1 LNLGLAAASF
11 FVDNRFMPIAL
22 LTDFGT
28 SDYFVAAMKGTML
41 KIAPDAGFIDITH
54 EIPPQDIRSTAFV
67 LRACYRDFPQGTVFL
82 CVVDPGV
89 GSERRAIV
97 VEAEDYLFVGPD
109 NGLFSFVLEMD
120 GTHAYE
126 IANREL
132 LPNRVSTTFHG
143 RDIFAPIAAY
153 LSTGLPAAEVGPRID
168 DHVMFEFARPQR
180 VSEAEL
186 RGEVIHID
194 HFGNLVTNFRPE
206 QIIGNCVFE
215 INGHT
220 VQRRVDHFAEANR
233 GEVIYVT
240 GSAGFVEISSNLDSA
255 ARILNAAVGDSVVMK
270 LGV

>member
-1 LNLGLAAASF
+1 
-11 FVDNRFMPIAL
+11 MPIAL

-28 SDYFVAAMKGTML
+28 SDHFVAAMKGTML
-41 KIAPDAGFIDITH
+41 KIAPDAGFVDITH
-54 EIPPQDIRSTAFV
+54 EISPQDIRSAAFV
-67 LRACYRDFPQGTVFL
+67 LRSCYRDFPPGTVFL

-109 NGLFSFVLEMD
+109 NGLFSFVIEEA
-120 GTHAYE
+120 GARTFT
-126 IANREL
+126 IADEEL
-132 LPNRVSTTFHG
+132 LPDRVSSTFHG

-153 LSTGLPAAEVGPRID
+153 LFTGLPAEEVGPRID
-168 DHVMFEFARPQR
+168 DPLLLEFARPQR
-180 VSEAEL
+180 VSETAL
-186 RGEVIHID
+186 RGEIIHVD
-194 HFGNLVTNFRPE
+194 HFGNLVTNFLPD
-206 QIIGNCVFE
+206 QMISDGAFE

-220 VQRRVDHFAEANR
+220 IQRRVDHYAEANR

-270 LGV
+270 LGE